1 MHISLTVSPKSV
13 YSNLAERLLKGMT
26 RVDLALQFTAFSSLL
41 DQNIKTRMAQKMLRV
56 LKPQGMILWYDF
68 WLNPTNRATRG
79 IGKGEIRRLF
89 PHCTFAFQRI
99 TLAPPIARA
108 VIKVSWGF
116 CALLE
121 KMQILNTHYLVAIR
135 PDHWMPKTDWK
146 FQRADCR
153 QEPKRA

>member
-1 MHISLTVSPKSV
+1 
-13 YSNLAERLLKGMT
+13 MT